1 MAAIFPTF
9 PTIVYLLCFVTSGAC
24 AWLLARGYW
33 RTGARLLLW
42 SALCFVLL
50 AANNLVVI
58 IDMVVLPSEIDL
70 RWLRYT
76 LALGAVGI
84 LLFGFIW
91 DLEE

>member
-1 MAAIFPTF
+1 VADYFPSA
-9 PTIVYLLCFVTSGAC
+9 VYLLCFLTSSAC
-24 AWLLARGYW
+24 ALLLARSYR

-50 AANNLVVI
+50 GLNNLVVFV
-58 IDMVVLPSEIDL
+58 DLVLLPQAVALQVPRLLLS
-70 RWLRYT
+70 
-76 LALGAVGI
+76 LAAVSV

>member
-1 MAAIFPTF
+1 MTSWFPT
-9 PTIVYLLCFVTSGAC
+9 TVYLLCFLTSSAC
-24 AWLLARGYW
+24 AVLLGRSFR

-58 IDMVVLPSEIDL
+58 IDLLVLRDRDL
-70 RWLRYT
+70 GLVRAL
-76 LALGAVGI
+76 LALAAVSV

-91 DLEE
+91 DREE